1 MESLGAFKSVLRV
14 RKILASWIQIRIWKN
29 MLIQGA
35 KYQQKNAKKIYSQAP
50 NLSYWKKSDYKN
62 ILISEWLIVVAL
74 K

>member
-35 KYQQKNAKKIYSQAP
+35 KYQQKNAKKFTLKPQIWAIE
-50 NLSYWKKSDYKN
+50 KRAIIK
-62 ILISEWLIVVAL
+62 ISWFLNGSL
-74 K
+74 L